1 MDEEDEDDEEWE
13 EGAEELIDRRSTYE
27 GPSAKEIESH
37 QRLKQIW
44 EWVGQVW
51 LCVEIHFWPAMSVQ

>member
-13 EGAEELIDRRSTYE
+13 EGAEELIDRKSTYE

-37 QRLKQIW
+37 QRLNQIL
-44 EWVGQVW
+44 E
-51 LCVEIHFWPAMSVQ
+51 

>member
-13 EGAEELIDRRSTYE
+13 EGAEELIDRKSTYE

-37 QRLKQIW
+37 QRLNQIL
-44 EWVGQVW
+44 EWVIFIWVW
-51 LCVEIHFWPAMSVQ
+51 AKKIYFQLC

>member
-1 MDEEDEDDEEWE
+1 MLVPCWTDVDEEDEDDEEWE

-44 EWVGQVW
+44 E
-51 LCVEIHFWPAMSVQ
+51 